1 MRTRLACHV
10 SLRHFGVWRAAVA
23 TLALLSVSALTA
35 WVLSGSDLWSAGS
48 LTGAAIAAVAV
59 LLLAASLARVEPATL
74 RLHDGGWTVARHGFE
89 DAGAEPGSVEVA
101 IDLGSFMLLSFRP
114 ALEAGR
120 PGKRRWLPAQRR
132 GHEQDWHALRCA
144 VYSPRDASAGPGAR
158 PPAATE

>member
-1 MRTRLACHV
+1 MRTRLACRV

-59 LLLAASLARVEPATL
+59 LLLASSLARVEPATL

-89 DAGAEPGSVEVA
+89 DAGAELGSVEVA

-114 ALEAGR
+114 ELAFAR
-120 PGKRRWLPAQRR
+120 PGERRWLPAQRW
-132 GHEQDWHALRCA
+132 GHEHHWHALRCA
-144 VYSPRDASAGPGAR
+144 VYSPRAAPERADAR
-158 PPAATE
+158 PPAAAE